1 MQKIRAAAVLD
12 LMMTMDVYSYHQ
24 LASTTR
30 RRWGGGAG
38 PRASE
43 SHRRSRVKQ
52 DKSAR
57 RRKCPRERGEDEP
70 EATRHAVGTRKSAT
84 GPIQA
89 AGCER
94 VNGARRTSSS
104 RTPRAVM
111 HAWHGALLPF
121 LLSRSASH
129 RRAARAGAVF
139 PRVPTSSCPVGRA
152 ALSLLCFHSLVD
164 ADIDRQVLSCP
175 APAQWLPGMLLS
187 LVCCIDDL
195 NDPARATCTAYNLDK
210 FMIQYSLRTLSFLP

>member
-1 MQKIRAAAVLD
+1 
-12 LMMTMDVYSYHQ
+12 MMTMDLYSYHQ

-164 ADIDRQVLSCP
+164 ADIDSQVLVSRSCP
-175 APAQWLPGMLLS
+175 VAGWDGNGMLLS
-187 LVCCIDDL
+187 SAALI
-195 NDPARATCTAYNLDK
+195 
-210 FMIQYSLRTLSFLP
+210 

>member
-1 MQKIRAAAVLD
+1 
-12 LMMTMDVYSYHQ
+12 MMTMDLYSYHQ

-111 HAWHGALLPF
+111 HAWHGALPFSPLALFTPARGACRGLFPPVFLP
-121 LLSRSASH
+121 
-129 RRAARAGAVF
+129 
-139 PRVPTSSCPVGRA
+139 PPVGRA

-175 APAQWLPGMLLS
+175 APAQWLAGMLLS
-187 LVCCIDDL
+187 SAAL
-195 NDPARATCTAYNLDK
+195 
-210 FMIQYSLRTLSFLP
+210 MI